1 MARHG
6 VLRSSNPSAREAPLD
21 RSVGLEPAW
30 ARASRALFGICYNN
44 MMRFFIICILF
55 SVPALATTLY
65 DETSDFVDHFPSSG
79 FPLLGLLDPGTY
91 DVSGFLGSTF
101 LETPSPDEDTFS
113 VQASPGNEVVS
124 EEINFTFR
132 GSNTSITEPIDGTRT
147 ITSSFDTTLIPVS
160 PITGVIDVDLKG
172 TPEVVCTGPGNT
184 PPCTYPPSIYD
195 ITFTVQAIDSVP
207 EPSTAGLAVGG
218 LALCG
223 IALRKR
229 KKDPDLQ
236 FNA

>member
-1 MARHG
+1 
-6 VLRSSNPSAREAPLD
+6 
-21 RSVGLEPAW
+21 
-30 ARASRALFGICYNN
+30 
-44 MMRFFIICILF
+44 MRFLIICILF
-55 SVPALATTLY
+55 SVPALATTILY
-65 DETSDFVDHFPSSG
+65 NERTDFTDYFPSSG

-91 DVSGFLGSTF
+91 EVSGFLGPTF

-132 GSNTSITEPIDGTRT
+132 GSDTSITEPIDGTRA
-147 ITSSFDTTLIPVS
+147 INSSFDTTLIPVS
-160 PITGVIDVDLKG
+160 PITGIIDVDLKG
-172 TPEVVCTGPGNT
+172 TPQVICTGPGNT
-184 PPCTYPPSIYD
+184 PPCTYPPSEYD

-229 KKDPDLQ
+229 KRDPNLQ
-236 FNA
+236 SNA

>member
-1 MARHG
+1 
-6 VLRSSNPSAREAPLD
+6 
-21 RSVGLEPAW
+21 
-30 ARASRALFGICYNN
+30 
-44 MMRFFIICILF
+44 MRYFIICILF
-55 SVPALATTLY
+55 SVPALATTVLY
-65 DETSDFVDHFPSSG
+65 DETTNFVDYFPSSG

-113 VQASPGNEVVS
+113 VQASSGNEVVS

-132 GSNTSITEPIDGTRT
+132 GSNTSITEPIDGTRA
-147 ITSSFDTTLIPVS
+147 INSSFDTILIPVS

-172 TPEVVCTGPGNT
+172 TPQVVCTGFDNT
-184 PPCTYPPSIYD
+184 PPCTYPPSEYD

-207 EPSTAGLAVGG
+207 EPSTAGLAIGG

-223 IALRKR
+223 VAFRKR
-229 KKDPDLQ
+229 KQVPNLQ
-236 FNA
+236 SNA

>member
-1 MARHG
+1 
-6 VLRSSNPSAREAPLD
+6 
-21 RSVGLEPAW
+21 
-30 ARASRALFGICYNN
+30 
-44 MMRFFIICILF
+44 MRFSIICILF
-55 SVPALATTLY
+55 SLPALATTLY
-65 DETSDFVDHFPSSG
+65 DETTDFVDHFPSSG

-91 DVSGFLGSTF
+91 NVSGFLGSTF

-132 GSNTSITEPIDGTRT
+132 GSNTSITEPIDGHRA
-147 ITSSFDTTLIPVS
+147 INSSFDTILIPVS

-172 TPEVVCTGPGNT
+172 TPQVVCMGFDDT
-184 PPCTYPPSIYD
+184 PPCTYPPSEYD

-207 EPSTAGLAVGG
+207 EPSTAGLAIGG

-223 IALRKR
+223 VALRKR
-229 KKDPDLQ
+229 KRDSDLQ
-236 FNA
+236 SNA